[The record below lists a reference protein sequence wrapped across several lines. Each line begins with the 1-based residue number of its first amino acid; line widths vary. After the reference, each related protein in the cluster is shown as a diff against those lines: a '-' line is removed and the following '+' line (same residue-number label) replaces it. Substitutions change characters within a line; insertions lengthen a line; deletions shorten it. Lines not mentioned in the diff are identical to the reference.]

1 MFLAQPQTG
10 DHRAVG
16 RGVLVQRNDLS
27 TFHSVSPLSDFIKEK
42 DSFCPESSGRTSC
55 LVMSAVPPELP
66 DVSGRSR
73 ALLFKRCPCN
83 AGPAAHLLN
92 GRRTAVFSL
101 LLPGV
106 RSRGARARLS
116 AVPHSLGRTTRATFP
131 VPCICCFKIARWRHF
146 VNLTVRHRTNFCV
159 FACQNAFSLVKSE
172 CISTA
177 RFVSSMEEII
187 LYA

>member
-1 MFLAQPQTG
+1 MYFKRDKQSMAAKRPVRQ
-10 DHRAVG
+10 R
-16 RGVLVQRNDLS
+16 RGGS
-27 TFHSVSPLSDFIKEK
+27 KVSPKKKRQLFL
-42 DSFCPESSGRTSC
+42 PESSGRTSC

-92 GRRTAVFSL
+92 GRRAAVFSL

-116 AVPHSLGRTTRATFP
+116 AVPHSLGRTARATFP

-146 VNLTVRHRTNFCV
+146 VNLTARHRGKFCV
-159 FACQNAFSLVKSE
+159 FSCHDAHSLIKWKKAVFRKN
-172 CISTA
+172 
-177 RFVSSMEEII
+177 RFWRRS
-187 LYA
+187 